1 MSENIYGPIITGSV
15 TVLFIWLFITGFR
28 NGKMEWPYLGIT
40 LSGQRMDEPFRFWA
54 VASLIALLIVLL
66 LLGTVGQIVWPH
78 GI

>member
-15 TVLFIWLFITGFR
+15 TMLFIWLFITGFR
-28 NGKMEWPYLGIT
+28 NGKMEWPYFGIT
-40 LSGQRMDEPFRFWA
+40 LSGQRMEEPFRFWA
-54 VASLIALLIVLL
+54 LALIALLIVLS